1 MEGISCKVNTRIL
14 SKAGWRR
21 FYECLDNCCAF
32 SSTITVPENS
42 LSEPVVVV
50 KKEYT
55 CRPKDEGSTLVD
67 VKQEMV
73 DMVKDLALAQ
83 QATTA
88 TMIAVQV
95 LKLTE
100 EKYSGKAI
108 TTVDRNFM
116 EKLVYRT
123 RHAAN
128 PDWISLVSSAPF
140 RFCRQDDTRS
150 FFRFVNMVM
159 IEDNLEHLVGFAHPD
174 IIFEAGDHPLHG
186 FIDCTFSIVPV
197 FFSQILVLMLYFSK
211 YDLYVPFY
219 FVLMTVNNI
228 LLS

>member
-1 MEGISCKVNTRIL
+1 MKFPSQYSVEGISCKINTRIL
-14 SKAGWRR
+14 SKAGWRG

-32 SSTITVPENS
+32 SSTITVPENG
-42 LSEPVVVV
+42 LSEPIVVV
-50 KKEYT
+50 KKEHTSELLQQWTVFSWKSLYT
-55 CRPKDEGSTLVD
+55 
-67 VKQEMV
+67 
-73 DMVKDLALAQ
+73 
-83 QATTA
+83 
-88 TMIAVQV
+88 
-95 LKLTE
+95 
-100 EKYSGKAI
+100 
-108 TTVDRNFM
+108 

-150 FFRFVNMVM
+150 FFWFVNMVM

-186 FIDCTFSIVPV
+186 FIDCTFSIV
-197 FFSQILVLMLYFSK
+197 QILVLMLYFSK
-211 YDLYVPFY
+211 FDLYVPFY